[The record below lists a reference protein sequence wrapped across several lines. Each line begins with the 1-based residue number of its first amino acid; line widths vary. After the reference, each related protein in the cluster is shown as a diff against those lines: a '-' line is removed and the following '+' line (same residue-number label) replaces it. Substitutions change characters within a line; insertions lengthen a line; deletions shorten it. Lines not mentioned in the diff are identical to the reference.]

1 VKLIL
6 VIEWYG
12 VLSNTYVRLDRTPA
26 AQRKMQA
33 SRSKVLANV
42 TITIEGDV
50 EEVVATLRGMA
61 GRVSGPGVVASA
73 TEARETVGEATAVTI
88 LPETGTEEGESAETA
103 AGASGA
109 TWTAS
114 YVTTFWRNLSD
125 TARQAMLR
133 VSRSPNHTQKRA
145 QLMHTL
151 RLTQRELSGS
161 LSSQGHSLNR
171 LKRRRGNVDLPRPLI
186 YDRTE
191 DAYVLD
197 SNFANALRELGM
209 S

>member
-1 VKLIL
+1 
-6 VIEWYG
+6 
-12 VLSNTYVRLDRTPA
+12 
-26 AQRKMQA
+26 M
-33 SRSKVLANV
+33 ANV

-50 EEVVATLRGMA
+50 EEVVAMLRGMA
-61 GRVSGPGVVASA
+61 GGATDLTASAPTTAATETAEEATVVAVS
-73 TEARETVGEATAVTI
+73 
-88 LPETGTEEGESAETA
+88 PESGTEEGEPTETTAETPEA
-103 AGASGA
+103 A
-109 TWTAS
+109 WTAS

-197 SNFANALRELGM
+197 ANFANALRELGM
-209 S
+209 N

>member
-1 VKLIL
+1 
-6 VIEWYG
+6 
-12 VLSNTYVRLDRTPA
+12 
-26 AQRKMQA
+26 M
-33 SRSKVLANV
+33 ANV

-61 GRVSGPGVVASA
+61 GRASEPITA
-73 TEARETVGEATAVTI
+73 APTAAEGETAGEATAVTMM
-88 LPETGTEEGESAETA
+88 PEAGTEEGEPSESA
-103 AGASGA
+103 AGSSGI
-109 TWTAS
+109 TWNAS

>member
-1 VKLIL
+1 
-6 VIEWYG
+6 
-12 VLSNTYVRLDRTPA
+12 
-26 AQRKMQA
+26 M
-33 SRSKVLANV
+33 ANI

-50 EEVVATLRGMA
+50 GEVVTTLRGMA
-61 GRVSGPGVVASA
+61 GRAAEPTVAAPIAAAIETAGEAAAVAIAPEAA
-73 TEARETVGEATAVTI
+73 TEASEPTEAVA
-88 LPETGTEEGESAETA
+88 ESAE
-103 AGASGA
+103 SV
-109 TWTAS
+109 WNAS

-151 RLTQRELSGS
+151 RLSQRELSGS

-191 DAYVLD
+191 DAYILD
-197 SNFANALRELGM
+197 SNFADALRELGM
-209 S
+209 N

>member
-1 VKLIL
+1 
-6 VIEWYG
+6 
-12 VLSNTYVRLDRTPA
+12 
-26 AQRKMQA
+26 M
-33 SRSKVLANV
+33 ANV

-61 GRVSGPGVVASA
+61 GGAIELTTAVPPAA
-73 TEARETVGEATAVTI
+73 TTETAGEAAAVTI
-88 LPETGTEEGESAETA
+88 TPEAGTEEAEPSETA
-103 AGASGA
+103 VGASGA
-109 TWTAS
+109 AWNAS

-209 S
+209 N

>member
-1 VKLIL
+1 
-6 VIEWYG
+6 
-12 VLSNTYVRLDRTPA
+12 
-26 AQRKMQA
+26 M
-33 SRSKVLANV
+33 ANV

-61 GRVSGPGVVASA
+61 GGAIDSTAVAP
-73 TEARETVGEATAVTI
+73 TGEAVETAGESAAVAV
-88 LPETGTEEGESAETA
+88 LPEAGTEEGDSTETTAETPGA
-103 AGASGA
+103 A
-109 TWTAS
+109 WNAS

-151 RLTQRELSGS
+151 RLSQRELSGS

-186 YDRTE
+186 YDRAE
-191 DAYVLD
+191 DAYILD

-209 S
+209 N

>member
-1 VKLIL
+1 
-6 VIEWYG
+6 
-12 VLSNTYVRLDRTPA
+12 
-26 AQRKMQA
+26 M
-33 SRSKVLANV
+33 ANV

-61 GRVSGPGVVASA
+61 GRAVDLPTAMPPAATRETAGE
-73 TEARETVGEATAVTI
+73 TEAVATMPEA
-88 LPETGTEEGESAETA
+88 GTEEGEPSETA
-103 AGASGA
+103 VEASGA
-109 TWTAS
+109 TWNAS

-191 DAYVLD
+191 DAYILD

-209 S
+209 N

>member
-1 VKLIL
+1 
-6 VIEWYG
+6 
-12 VLSNTYVRLDRTPA
+12 
-26 AQRKMQA
+26 M
-33 SRSKVLANV
+33 ANV

-61 GRVSGPGVVASA
+61 GRAVEPTVAA
-73 TEARETVGEATAVTI
+73 PLPAAGETVGETEAVAAM
-88 LPETGTEEGESAETA
+88 PEAGTEEREPAEA
-103 AGASGA
+103 ASASGA
-109 TWTAS
+109 AWNAS

-151 RLTQRELSGS
+151 RLSQRELSGS

-197 SNFANALRELGM
+197 SNFADALRELGM
-209 S
+209 N

>member
-1 VKLIL
+1 
-6 VIEWYG
+6 
-12 VLSNTYVRLDRTPA
+12 
-26 AQRKMQA
+26 M
-33 SRSKVLANV
+33 ANV

-61 GRVSGPGVVASA
+61 GRAVDLTTAAPPAA
-73 TEARETVGEATAVTI
+73 TRETAGETDAVATMPEAGTEDGEPSETAV
-88 LPETGTEEGESAETA
+88 E
-103 AGASGA
+103 ASGA
-109 TWTAS
+109 TWNAS

-191 DAYVLD
+191 DAYILD

-209 S
+209 N

>member
-1 VKLIL
+1 
-6 VIEWYG
+6 
-12 VLSNTYVRLDRTPA
+12 
-26 AQRKMQA
+26 M
-33 SRSKVLANV
+33 ANV

-61 GRVSGPGVVASA
+61 GRAVDLAKAAPPAA
-73 TEARETVGEATAVTI
+73 TTETAGETAAVTI
-88 LPETGTEEGESAETA
+88 MPEAGAEEGDPSETA
-103 AGASGA
+103 VAASGS
-109 TWTAS
+109 TWNAS

-151 RLTQRELSGS
+151 RLSQRELSGS

-171 LKRRRGNVDLPRPLI
+171 LRRRRGNVDLPRPLI

-209 S
+209 N

>member
-1 VKLIL
+1 
-6 VIEWYG
+6 
-12 VLSNTYVRLDRTPA
+12 
-26 AQRKMQA
+26 M
-33 SRSKVLANV
+33 ANV

-50 EEVVATLRGMA
+50 DEVVATLRGMA
-61 GRVSGPGVVASA
+61 GRSIDPTAGAPPPA
-73 TEARETVGEATAVTI
+73 ARETVVEAAAVNI
-88 LPETGTEEGESAETA
+88 MPEAGTEEGEPTETA
-103 AGASGA
+103 AEASGA
-109 TWTAS
+109 AWNAS

-151 RLTQRELSGS
+151 RLSQRELSGS

-209 S
+209 N

>member
-1 VKLIL
+1 
-6 VIEWYG
+6 
-12 VLSNTYVRLDRTPA
+12 
-26 AQRKMQA
+26 M
-33 SRSKVLANV
+33 ANV

-61 GRVSGPGVVASA
+61 GRISDPTAVGGSA
-73 TEARETVGEATAVTI
+73 AARETAGEEAAVTT
-88 LPETGTEEGESAETA
+88 LPETEADEVAPPEA
-103 AGASGA
+103 AGASGT
-109 TWTAS
+109 TWNAS

-171 LKRRRGNVDLPRPLI
+171 LRRRRGNVDLPRPLI

-197 SNFANALRELGM
+197 TDFANALRELGM
-209 S
+209 N

>member
-1 VKLIL
+1 
-6 VIEWYG
+6 
-12 VLSNTYVRLDRTPA
+12 
-26 AQRKMQA
+26 M
-33 SRSKVLANV
+33 ANV

-61 GRVSGPGVVASA
+61 GRAIEPAA
-73 TEARETVGEATAVTI
+73 ADPAAAARETAGEATAVTI
-88 LPETGTEEGESAETA
+88 LPEAGTEEADPAETA
-103 AGASGA
+103 ADAPGA
-109 TWTAS
+109 TWNAS

-151 RLTQRELSGS
+151 RLSQRELSGS

-191 DAYVLD
+191 DAYILD

-209 S
+209 N

>member
-1 VKLIL
+1 
-6 VIEWYG
+6 
-12 VLSNTYVRLDRTPA
+12 
-26 AQRKMQA
+26 M
-33 SRSKVLANV
+33 ANV

-61 GRVSGPGVVASA
+61 GRISDPIAVGSSA
-73 TEARETVGEATAVTI
+73 AARETAGEESAVTA
-88 LPETGTEEGESAETA
+88 LPETEADEVASTEA

-109 TWTAS
+109 TWNAS

-171 LKRRRGNVDLPRPLI
+171 LRRRRGNVDLPRPLI

-197 SNFANALRELGM
+197 TDFANALRELGM
-209 S
+209 N

>member
-1 VKLIL
+1 
-6 VIEWYG
+6 
-12 VLSNTYVRLDRTPA
+12 
-26 AQRKMQA
+26 M
-33 SRSKVLANV
+33 ANV

-61 GRVSGPGVVASA
+61 GGAIEPAAVAPA
-73 TEARETVGEATAVTI
+73 AAAAETSGEAMAVAT
-88 LPETGTEEGESAETA
+88 LPEAGTEEAETA
-103 AGASGA
+103 ETTAETPGAV
-109 TWTAS
+109 WNAS

-151 RLTQRELSGS
+151 RLSQRELSGS

-191 DAYVLD
+191 DAYILD
-197 SNFANALRELGM
+197 ANFANALRELGM
-209 S
+209 N

>member
-1 VKLIL
+1 
-6 VIEWYG
+6 
-12 VLSNTYVRLDRTPA
+12 
-26 AQRKMQA
+26 M
-33 SRSKVLANV
+33 ANV

-61 GRVSGPGVVASA
+61 GRADDPTPAEPPTA
-73 TEARETVGEATAVTI
+73 TTETAGEAPAVATM
-88 LPETGTEEGESAETA
+88 PEVGTEEGEPSVTA
-103 AGASGA
+103 VEVSRDA
-109 TWTAS
+109 WNAS

-171 LKRRRGNVDLPRPLI
+171 LKRRRGNVDLPRPLT
-186 YDRTE
+186 YDRNE

-209 S
+209 N